1 MYKISSLV
9 IFVLSLILVAI
20 AQTFNGQGEE
30 AGLTG
35 ILLEVIGLLTFVFS
49 VGIAVGGFIGKKW
62 G

>member
-1 MYKISSLV
+1 MYKIASLV
-9 IFVLSLILVAI
+9 IFILSFILVAI

-35 ILLEVIGLLTFVFS
+35 VLLEVIGILTFVFS
-49 VGIAVGGFIGKKW
+49 IGTAFGGFIGKKW